1 MSASSRTCSTIR
13 AISATRPRRNFC
25 RVLSIA
31 SRHWSGNYPG
41 RLSYPSHPLRPA
53 RDGDDAG
60 ARDFD
65 QADRQHQRD
74 KTFDLLGSAG
84 DLEHEAF
91 GGGVDNAGTKRVGEA
106 ERLHAVL
113 VLAAHLDHG
122 KLALDRRPSCRDID
136 DS

>member
-1 MSASSRTCSTIR
+1 MSASSRTCSMIR

-25 RVLSIA
+25 RVLSTG

-65 QADRQHQRD
+65 KADRQHQRD
-74 KTFDLLGSAG
+74 EAFDLLGCAG
-84 DLEHEAF
+84 DLEDEAF
-91 GGGVDNAGTKRVGEA
+91 GGSVDDAGTKGVGKPQ
-106 ERLHAVL
+106 RLHAVL

-122 KLALDRRPSCRDID
+122 
-136 DS
+136 